1 MKRRHRLAHGRIW
14 LLLGGLLP
22 AILAVA
28 LLGRQPRT
36 VDDPVVR
43 LAAPTQAP
51 SR

>member
-1 MKRRHRLAHGRIW
+1 MKRRHRIAHGRIW
-14 LLLGGLLP
+14 LVLGALLP

-36 VDDPVVR
+36 VEAPVVR
-43 LAAPTQAP
+43 LSTPAGAM